1 MTLSV
6 GHIWGLD
13 MDLFLQRVFDAITNG
28 STYALIAVAMVLI
41 FKATTLINF
50 AQGEQAILGAFAVLQ
65 LWYWGIPMW
74 GAVILG
80 MLFSAALAAGLER
93 VFIRK
98 FDPADHLPLV
108 IITLGLFLV
117 INAIAAI
124 VWRFDP
130 QSFPELFPSGN
141 AFTYN
146 NVRLSWYSIFAFGSC
161 VLVLVVFQTLLTRTK
176 TGLAFRAVSS
186 NLESS
191 RLSGIKVG
199 PTLQFGWA
207 LAAAAGTLGAS
218 IYAANPVLQIE
229 PSMMLRALIFSVTA
243 AALGGLDSLWGAL
256 IGGLTIGFVQS
267 VVVQYIP
274 FIPNEMSLSAAVVVL
289 LIVLTLRPSGVLGTK
304 AVERV

>member
-1 MTLSV
+1 
-6 GHIWGLD
+6 
-13 MDLFLQRVFDAITNG
+13 MDLFLQRLFDALTNG

-50 AQGEQAILGAFAVLQ
+50 AQGEQAMLGAFIVLQ
-65 LWYWGIPMW
+65 LWKWGIPMW
-74 GAVILG
+74 GAVVVG
-80 MLFSAALAAGLER
+80 MIFSGILAACLER
-93 VFIRK
+93 TFIRK

-117 INAIAAI
+117 INAVAAI
-124 VWRFDP
+124 IWRFDP
-130 QSFPELFPSGN
+130 LSFPQLFPSGKAITIGN
-141 AFTYN
+141 A
-146 NVRLSWYSIFAFGSC
+146 RLSWYSIFAFGSC
-161 VLVLVVFQTLLTRTK
+161 LLVLFTLQTLLTKTK
-176 TGLAFRAVSS
+176 IGLAFRAVSS

-191 RLSGIKVG
+191 RLCGIKIG
-199 PTLQFGWA
+199 QTLQFGWA

-229 PSMMLRALIFSVTA
+229 PTIMLRALIFSITA

-274 FIPNEMSLSAAVVVL
+274 FIPNEMTLAAAVVVL
-289 LIVLTLRPSGVLGTK
+289 LIVLTFRPSGFLGTK
-304 AVERV
+304 TVERV

>member
-1 MTLSV
+1 
-6 GHIWGLD
+6 
-13 MDLFLQRVFDAITNG
+13 MDLFLQRVFDALTNG

-50 AQGEQAILGAFAVLQ
+50 AQGEQAMLGAFVVLQ
-65 LWYWGIPMW
+65 LWNWGIPMW
-74 GAVILG
+74 WAVTIG
-80 MLFSAALAAGLER
+80 MVFSGILAAGLER

-117 INAIAAI
+117 LNAVAAI
-124 VWRFDP
+124 IWRFDP
-130 QSFPELFPSGN
+130 QSFPQLFPSGN

-161 VLVLVVFQTLLTRTK
+161 VLVLFVLQTLLTKTK
-176 TGLAFRAVSS
+176 VGLAFRAVSS

-191 RLSGIKVG
+191 RLSGIKIG

-289 LIVLTLRPSGVLGTK
+289 LIVLTLRPSGVLGTR